1 MRIAILGV
9 GGVGGYI
16 GGKLAL
22 SKDKKDKIIFISRGK
37 QLQKIK
43 KDGLKLIDEDKEY
56 IIKPDLTTDDPN
68 DIDKFDLLIV
78 SVKSYDL
85 KESILALKDNIS
97 NDTVILPL
105 LNGVDHNK
113 EIKRFCPNA
122 KVLNQNLDE
131 FAWLKG
137 LFDKAGLKNKL
148 TSDIELETWKKYLLI
163 SAYASMTS
171 YYQEPLGFIADK
183 KLDELKEVLFEIKSV
198 ANAKN
203 IEIEDKVIYKIL
215 DRIATLPY
223 ESKTSMQLDYEKNKK
238 TELEALCGYIV
249 KEAKKLD
256 IDVPNMQ
263 RYYNALKISL
273 FIVHIYAN
281 KPNHLL
287 GQTSPY
293 LKQHL
298 YNPVDWYPWSKKAFL
313 KAKKEHKMIFLS
325 IGYSTCHWCHVMEK
339 ESFNNTNVSC
349 DGKRVVQ

>member
-122 KVLNQNLDE
+122 KVLNGCIYILSNIKETGTIKKYGRVFNLIYGSNEQNLDE

-263 RYYNALKISL
+263 RYYNALK
-273 FIVHIYAN
+273 
-281 KPNHLL
+281 
-287 GQTSPY
+287 
-293 LKQHL
+293 
-298 YNPVDWYPWSKKAFL
+298 
-313 KAKKEHKMIFLS
+313 S
-325 IGYSTCHWCHVMEK
+325 I
-339 ESFNNTNVSC
+339 
-349 DGKRVVQ
+349 